1 MSSSA
6 WKFLNRIDR
15 LQYLGKKKKKT
26 EQNLAFPPNFFSSN
40 LSTTPKY
47 QGVNFN

>member
-6 WKFLNRIDR
+6 WKFLNRIDS
-15 LQYLGKKKKKT
+15 LQYLEKKKKP
-26 EQNLAFPPNFFSSN
+26 EQNLAFPPNSFSSN

>member
-15 LQYLGKKKKKT
+15 IQYLGKKKKK
-26 EQNLAFPPNFFSSN
+26 NLAFPPNSFSSN